1 MEPTKQR
8 EARRGNGS
16 AMGELDALVQE
27 VFENLTGREM
37 PGPRSGDEAAQR
49 PPPGP
54 LDDAPGEVIYTER
67 WKGRAGK
74 RRSSRP
80 VMTEPPEPAAAELPP
95 ETDIAESELEI
106 LPPEDE
112 KDEVERQVWLLSSEE
127 QDFVDRTVAW
137 LRDRPNPDLLLEH
150 IWRLLVA
157 KLDAAEVD
165 ATEKE
170 SDVRAEMVDE
180 EDEAPQRDETETD

>member
-27 VFENLTGREM
+27 VFENLAGREM
-37 PGPRSGDEAAQR
+37 PVSRSSEEAAER
-49 PPPGP
+49 PSPD
-54 LDDAPGEVIYTER
+54 LLEDAPGEVIYTER
-67 WKGRAGK
+67 WKGKPVK
-74 RRSSRP
+74 RRSRRP
-80 VMTEPPEPAAAELPP
+80 ADAETAVPEPASEPEFAEP
-95 ETDIAESELEI
+95 ELEI
-106 LPPEDE
+106 LPPEDDN
-112 KDEVERQVWLLSSEE
+112 DEVERQVWLLSPEE

-157 KLDAAEVD
+157 KLDAAD
-165 ATEKE
+165 ADETERE
-170 SDVRAEMVDE
+170 SDVRAEAVE
-180 EDEAPQRDETETD
+180 EEPEAPESDQPETN